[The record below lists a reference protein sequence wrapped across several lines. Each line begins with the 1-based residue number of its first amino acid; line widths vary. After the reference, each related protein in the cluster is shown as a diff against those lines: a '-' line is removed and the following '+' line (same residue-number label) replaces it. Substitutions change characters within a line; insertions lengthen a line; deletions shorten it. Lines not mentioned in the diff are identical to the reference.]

1 MVIVTESMVDAK
13 DKERQAEVRNDLSE
27 ALRGVEGA
35 IFRQTKWLAGL
46 LVGLAGVVVG
56 GLAAAVSIILSRLP

>member
-1 MVIVTESMVDAK
+1 MVTVTESLVDAK
-13 DKERQAEVRNDLSE
+13 DKARQAEVRSDLSE

-35 IFRQTKWLAGL
+35 IFRQTKLLAGL
-46 LVGLAGVVVG
+46 LVGLAGIVVG